1 MAGRLLGDPILRAP
15 WLYARCAGR
24 CSGIIADVLGCARAS
39 DRDFGR
45 SGLENALASRRR
57 EPVSGARRRA
67 RSADPQFLVA
77 EADRQKIRGRAV
89 PAVVGTIVIVAAWG
103 GRRLAV
109 VAPSGRI
116 CRG

>member
-1 MAGRLLGDPILRAP
+1 MTRRPPSSTRTDTLFPYPTLFR
-15 WLYARCAGR
+15 
-24 CSGIIADVLGCARAS
+24 
-39 DRDFGR
+39 
-45 SGLENALASRRR
+45 SRRR

-89 PAVVGTIVIVAAWG
+89 PAVVGTIVIVTAWG

-109 VAPSGRI
+109 VARSGRF
-116 CRG
+116 CRGCFRFVGRTGSEERRGGKEWGSQCRLRWLT